1 MFLNKKISLGFI
13 LLILAIALVAINTA
27 YSANN
32 VFIFNKNLT
41 LGNVNNDVKQLQIYL
56 NNNGY
61 ILAKTGPGSKGK
73 ETTKFG
79 SATKASLIKF
89 QKVNKIKPSVG
100 YFGPITRDFINKKI
114 IKLNTIINNS
124 NNNNNTNN
132 NQNNNTGTN
141 NNNNNQ
147 TNNTNTNNTN
157 PTTNNFHFGGGGLP
171 SYTLT
176 YMAGDNGTISGTTT
190 QTVNSGSSGSAI
202 TAIPNTGYYF
212 VSWSDDVLTATR
224 TDNNITSNL
233 SLTATFAINSY
244 T

>member
-1 MFLNKKISLGFI
+1 VFLNKKISLGFI

-114 IKLNTIINNS
+114 IILALITII
-124 NNNNNTNN
+124 
-132 NQNNNTGTN
+132 
-141 NNNNNQ
+141 
-147 TNNTNTNNTN
+147 
-157 PTTNNFHFGGGGLP
+157 TTKLI
-171 SYTLT
+171 TLT
-176 YMAGDNGTISGTTT
+176 PIILILLLIIFILAVAVYLVI
-190 QTVNSGSSGSAI
+190 
-202 TAIPNTGYYF
+202 
-212 VSWSDDVLTATR
+212 L
-224 TDNNITSNL
+224 
-233 SLTATFAINSY
+233 
-244 T
+244 